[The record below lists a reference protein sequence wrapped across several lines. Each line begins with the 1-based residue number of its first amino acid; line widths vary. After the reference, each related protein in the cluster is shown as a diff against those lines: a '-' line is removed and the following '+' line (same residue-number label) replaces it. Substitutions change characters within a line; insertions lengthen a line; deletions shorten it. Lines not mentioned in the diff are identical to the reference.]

1 MVNTKFTRPV
11 NEMPMSTPHL
21 KGYAR
26 LRAGDELVVHGV
38 VVELGPH
45 EDITGGRGRRAVR
58 GHDLEGHRAARLSQQ
73 LLQRLD
79 RLGVNS
85 IEFQQTVQ
93 RGFQQC
99 LVLQSVLCSVETLLS
114 SLLKFN

>member
-93 RGFQQC
+93 HDFQQ
-99 LVLQSVLCSVETLLS
+99 SI
-114 SLLKFN
+114 